1 MNTLIERRNLLPL
14 WAAAMLFCPPLAAL
28 ADGGGNEPGS
38 GIIRPY
44 EIGNPPAGAKEKT
57 TTKPPAGTKAK
68 PGADKSLAEE
78 KRNLEK
84 EIRDTEKAKK
94 KNDKKM
100 TRLIENDEKLEK
112 KILDERE
119 KFEDKKSAI
128 REEYGQRM
136 ENETQCCVNEYER
149 QRLYT
154 EMLKKVD
161 AVDAAFGRFYWKT
174 VNDARSWE
182 DPAAYDEFQELRKQQ
197 AENEK
202 TLDRL
207 NKALEKVKRALER
220 PLVQP

>member
-68 PGADKSLAEE
+68 PAADKSLAEE
-78 KRNLEK
+78 KRDLEK
-84 EIRDTEKAKK
+84 EIRDTEKASK
-94 KNDKKM
+94 KNDRK
-100 TRLIENDEKLEK
+100 
-112 KILDERE
+112 
-119 KFEDKKSAI
+119 
-128 REEYGQRM
+128 M

-154 EMLKKVD
+154 EMLKKVE
-161 AVDAAFGRFYWKT
+161 AVDEAYGRFYWKT

-182 DPAAYDEFQELRKQQ
+182 DPAAYDEFQELKKQQ
-197 AENEK
+197 AANEK

-207 NKALEKVKRALER
+207 NKALEKVKRALDR